1 MSGEQTPADS
11 ADDSPLAGDRRRVAA
26 FIAAFADNVLT
37 DLDIIAQN
45 IVTLYNNVSNIS
57 RMANDHLRKQG

>member
-11 ADDSPLAGDRRRVAA
+11 ADDSPLAA

-57 RMANDHLRKQG
+57 RMAIGHLRKQG